1 MLNID
6 KTTASERGHSVHRK
20 GTKEKKMNNL
30 ARLNM
35 ADFPK
40 FFLGFDRFE
49 NNLYHLGNEYPRY
62 NIVKTDGGYRVEL
75 AVPGWDK
82 SNIEITLLK
91 DVLTVRGVCK
101 QKAEKEGESY
111 IYKGLSGKEFTR
123 TFTVGT
129 NIHLNKAYMNKG
141 LLCIDLDEVIPEEDK
156 PKVVTIE

>member
-1 MLNID
+1 
-6 KTTASERGHSVHRK
+6 
-20 GTKEKKMNNL
+20 MNNL

-49 NNLYHLGNEYPRY
+49 NNVHQIDNSYPRY
-62 NIVKTDGGYRVEL
+62 NIVKTEGGYRVEL
-75 AVPGWDK
+75 AVPGWNTD
-82 SNIEITLLK
+82 NIEITLHK

-101 QKAEKEGESY
+101 QKAETEGESY

-129 NIHLNKAYMNKG
+129 NIHLNRAYMNKG
-141 LLCIDLDEVIPEEDK
+141 LLCIDLEEIIPEEDK

>member
-20 GTKEKKMNNL
+20 GTKEKNMNNL

-49 NNLYHLGNEYPRY
+49 NNIHQLDNSYPRY

-75 AVPGWDK
+75 AVPGWNK

-101 QKAEKEGESY
+101 QKAENEGESY
-111 IYKGLSGKEFTR
+111 IYK
-123 TFTVGT
+123 
-129 NIHLNKAYMNKG
+129 
-141 LLCIDLDEVIPEEDK
+141 
-156 PKVVTIE
+156 